1 MRINDRVK
9 SILSFHLP
17 VVDFRVLLVSS
28 SKKCT
33 ASFTTYQLQTT
44 HWFTYSRTRTN
55 QYVSCGDVV
64 MKYAMILQS
73 LNRNDHVSRYRA
85 DAVKIE
91 NCTFI
96 AEKIFQRGTGHKLVA
111 NKS

>member
-1 MRINDRVK
+1 MSSPFCLFTSQWLNSVFYSAPLVGNIRE
-9 SILSFHLP
+9 
-17 VVDFRVLLVSS
+17 VLLQ
-28 SKKCT
+28 T
-33 ASFTTYQLQTT
+33 A

-64 MKYAMILQS
+64 MKYPKVLQS
-73 LNRNDHVSRYRA
+73 LNRADHVSRYRA

-96 AEKIFQRGTGHKLVA
+96 AKKIFQRGTGHKLVA